1 MQYEYVFAYLR
12 LSNDDIDKE
21 DVSNSIKNQKLL
33 IEYFVRNHEELKEAE
48 IIFFVDDGYSGANFN
63 RPDFKKMMEQLKRSS
78 KSCCIVVK
86 DLSRLGR
93 DTVTTQDLIEKVFP
107 FLQVRFIAINDYYDS
122 STGIRDN
129 KETEVKFKNLINGIY
144 PEICSKNIKQVVRKV
159 VEEGRYW
166 GAIPPYGYLFS
177 ADGNRTLVIDKETAP
192 IVRYI
197 FDRRLERA
205 GYSEIARELENKGIP
220 CPYDYL
226 TGKGY
231 SCRGKQE
238 IKKIWNRDALY
249 NILTNPVY
257 TGVME
262 NHKTETITPSGKSR
276 IVPRSERI
284 YVDGT
289 HKAIV
294 TKAEFEQ
301 VAAMIKHT
309 APPGRRNKEGRYFFM
324 GKVRCGYC
332 HRMMRIRPEYKNP
345 KMTCSNIRIEGSKC
359 FKDYYLMEHLETLL
373 LKMIRQEAD
382 RAENA
387 LKQIKEMNKIV
398 DLSKLRRKKG
408 AYEGRLKTCRRQKM
422 ELYEKFALETLSKES
437 YLIQKQE
444 IVQKEAE
451 YKKQAAEIGKKIAK
465 AEAEKAREN
474 SPSLKAFAKYTEL
487 EVLSY
492 GIIQELVDTIYF
504 YDPEHIEV
512 IWNYQDDYL
521 DTAGESTG

>member
-12 LSNDDIDKE
+12 LSNDDIDKD

-33 IEYFVRNHEELKEAE
+33 IEYFVRNHEDLKEAE
-48 IIFFVDDGYSGANFN
+48 SIFFVDDGYSGTNFN

-122 STGIRDN
+122 STSIRDN

-159 VEEGRYW
+159 VEKGRYW
-166 GAIPPYGYLFS
+166 GNIPPYGYLFS

-192 IVRYI
+192 IVRFI
-197 FDRRLERA
+197 FSRRLERT
-205 GYSEIARELENKGIP
+205 GYTEIARELENKGIP

-289 HKAIV
+289 HEAIV
-294 TKAEFEQ
+294 TKAEFKQ

-309 APPGRRNKEGRYFFM
+309 APPVRRNKEERYFFM

-387 LKQIKEMNKIV
+387 LKQIKERNKIV

-422 ELYEKFALETLSKES
+422 ELYEKFALGTLPKES
-437 YLIQKQE
+437 YLIQKQQ

-451 YKKQAAEIGKKIAK
+451 YKKQAAETGTEIAK

-487 EVLSY
+487 EALSY
-492 GIIQELVDTIYF
+492 GIIQELVDIIYF